1 MQQLMSYRRKELA
14 AACIVCCMWTSSW
27 HCINRTRQQTIFV
40 VGTRQVVWVVGLYW
54 RDFEMNLIL
63 LDSADQT
70 ILSNEQAE
78 HVKKVLKS
86 KPGDSLRVGIV
97 NGGCGTAEVVE
108 VGSEVEIR
116 LQTDATTL
124 TTCPATDTKVVDVLL
139 GIPRPRVLDRTLQ
152 TLATL
157 GVGRVFLV
165 ASQRS
170 DKSYLSSPKL
180 RSEGISKSLRTGLEQ
195 SGVDTMLP
203 EVYVYASWSRCI
215 RELKSRNFLPPSVK
229 LLVAHPYEEDMTTW
243 YPNVERAGLLEHPG
257 GVLLAIGPEGGFV
270 PPEMKDL
277 DSLGA
282 VGFGLGSRIL
292 KVEQAAISA
301 HQLVTHF
308 LCESPQRSL
317 PASRLHSLGPGTV
330 QLPERDWKA
339 QLEGLKTAWDVEKA
353 AKAPKVTRFNL

>member
-1 MQQLMSYRRKELA
+1 
-14 AACIVCCMWTSSW
+14 
-27 HCINRTRQQTIFV
+27 
-40 VGTRQVVWVVGLYW
+40 
-54 RDFEMNLIL
+54 MNLIL

-282 VGFGLGSRIL
+282 
-292 KVEQAAISA
+292 
-301 HQLVTHF
+301 
-308 LCESPQRSL
+308 
-317 PASRLHSLGPGTV
+317 RL
-330 QLPERDWKA
+330 
-339 QLEGLKTAWDVEKA
+339 
-353 AKAPKVTRFNL
+353 APINL